1 MLNEKDYCDYDTCV
15 ALKELGYNEPSNWT
29 WYKHLRVSDEIL
41 EKYPDLS
48 EGGYQDLIW
57 EGKHTHDEVYKVY
70 IEPLEIFSYNSYI
83 NDLEAEICSCAHL
96 YEAQKWLREEKGI
109 VVDVSFSP
117 MEYFATIYINVRQT
131 DSDKMYEFDKRVYAE
146 GGDSYE
152 EALLEGI
159 KEAIKI
165 LKEEK

>member
-1 MLNEKDYCDYDTCV
+1 MLTEKDYCDYGLLRSLIEIGYPKYRILDT
-15 ALKELGYNEPSNWT
+15 GF
-29 WYKHLRVSDEIL
+29 RIL
-41 EKYPDLS
+41 
-48 EGGYQDLIW
+48 
-57 EGKHTHDEVYKVY
+57 
-70 IEPLEIFSYNSYI
+70 
-83 NDLEAEICSCAHL
+83 L

-159 KEAIKI
+159 KEAVKL
-165 LKEEK
+165 LKEDK